1 MERAPAWR
9 APSQLVAV
17 SMMEMLIGGATF
29 SSLGMLLPLMVRD
42 LGLSWSGAGLG
53 FTVLGACC
61 GLASAGPPILI
72 RRFGVSATFAL
83 GALMMGLG
91 LATLFH
97 VRGLTDY
104 LLGTALCGFA
114 YALMSGVPATYVI
127 TRLFTRRAGP
137 LGVYGVIGGLGNAAA
152 PWAVLGILA
161 VTAQSWRLYW
171 LFQCAV
177 ILLSGLAVAALVG
190 LDPRFRGPA
199 RDDPPVAEAAPPS
212 AVAARVYRTARDWTV
227 RQALRTPQLY
237 VLFAASIVNLFCL
250 ITVTSLSVG
259 HLIERGVTPK
269 LAGAMLSLEATV
281 AIIARAAAGA
291 LGDRF
296 EPRLLL
302 GLALGAMSAGCLMLA
317 FGRSQ
322 PWLLCYAIG
331 TGIGFGVTI
340 LTGTLVLL
348 NYFGQRHS
356 LEIISAAYFTTTLA
370 SLGPLMGGMVRDI
383 TGSFTLMF
391 VILAAA
397 SGLVSVAVLL
407 MRPPAIARLA
417 GE

>member
-1 MERAPAWR
+1 M
-9 APSQLVAV
+9 
-17 SMMEMLIGGATF
+17 
-29 SSLGMLLPLMVRD
+29 
-42 LGLSWSGAGLG
+42 
-53 FTVLGACC
+53 
-61 GLASAGPPILI
+61 
-72 RRFGVSATFAL
+72 
-83 GALMMGLG
+83 
-91 LATLFH
+91 
-97 VRGLTDY
+97 
-104 LLGTALCGFA
+104 
-114 YALMSGVPATYVI
+114 
-127 TRLFTRRAGP
+127 
-137 LGVYGVIGGLGNAAA
+137 
-152 PWAVLGILA
+152 
-161 VTAQSWRLYW
+161 
-171 LFQCAV
+171 
-177 ILLSGLAVAALVG
+177 
-190 LDPRFRGPA
+190 
-199 RDDPPVAEAAPPS
+199 
-212 AVAARVYRTARDWTV
+212 
-227 RQALRTPQLY
+227 
-237 VLFAASIVNLFCL
+237 
-250 ITVTSLSVG
+250 
-259 HLIERGVTPK
+259 TPK
-269 LAGAMLSLEATV
+269 LAGAMLSLEAAV
-281 AIIARAAAGA
+281 AIIARATAGA